1 MVRGVWVGCIREGLG
16 SVGWGVWGVGRLLC
30 VGCMG
35 KGGKAWGLGEGVE
48 LYGGVVVGGWV
59 GEAGVGEGG
68 AKALGDG
75 VVGVGV
81 EPRRGAVVG
90 WVGGVAGVG
99 GLGGR
104 EWGWGG
110 LRDLL
115 ECNLDI

>member
-1 MVRGVWVGCIREGLG
+1 M
-16 SVGWGVWGVGRLLC
+16 
-30 VGCMG
+30 
-35 KGGKAWGLGEGVE
+35 
-48 LYGGVVVGGWV
+48 
-59 GEAGVGEGG
+59 
-68 AKALGDG
+68 
-75 VVGVGV
+75 VGVGV

>member
-1 MVRGVWVGCIREGLG
+1 MRGVWVGCRRKGLG
-16 SVGWGVWGVGRLLC
+16 GVGWGVWGVGGLLC
-30 VGCMG
+30 VSCMG

-75 VVGVGV
+75 VVGGGV
-81 EPRRGAVVG
+81 EPRRGTVVG
-90 WVGGVAGVG
+90 WVGVGVGVG

-104 EWGWGG
+104 ESVWGG

>member
-1 MVRGVWVGCIREGLG
+1 M
-16 SVGWGVWGVGRLLC
+16 C
-30 VGCMG
+30 VSCMG

-68 AKALGDG
+68 AEALGDG
-75 VVGVGV
+75 VVGGGV

-90 WVGGVAGVG
+90 WVGGGAGVG

-104 EWGWGG
+104 ERVWSG